1 MLNDPCA
8 PAIEVLDLTQRFGT
22 VLAVDRLSLSIPAG
36 MFYGIVGPNGAGKTT
51 TLTAMCG
58 LREPTAGTIRVAGHD
73 LRTAREAAL
82 AQLGVMMDGLSLPER
97 LTAAEVLRY
106 SAGLRGLDD
115 GWRARAG
122 DLLEI
127 LGLDAVPRTLIVEYS
142 TGMRKKINLALAL
155 LHRPRV
161 LVLDEPF
168 EAIDPV
174 SARSIEQVLKQ
185 YVDAGGTVVLSSHIM
200 DFVERNCRRVAV
212 VAGGRVLVE
221 GPVAEVAAGS
231 TLNERFVEL
240 VGADP
245 VRPLE
250 WLS

>member
-1 MLNDPCA
+1 MPDLST
-8 PAIEVLDLTQRFGT
+8 PAVEVTDLTQRFGS
-22 VLAVDRLSLSIPAG
+22 VVAVDDLSLTIPPG

-51 TLTAMCG
+51 TLTAVCG
-58 LREPTAGTIRVAGHD
+58 LREPTSGSIRIAGHD
-73 LRTAREAAL
+73 LRTDRETAL

-97 LTAAEVLRY
+97 LTATEVLRY

-115 GWRARAG
+115 GWRARAR

-142 TGMRKKINLALAL
+142 TGMRKKINLALAM

-174 SARSIEQVLKQ
+174 SAHSIEQVLKQ
-185 YVDAGGTVVLSSHIM
+185 YVEAGGTVVMSSHIM
-200 DFVERNCRRVAV
+200 DFVERNCRRVAL

-221 GPVAEVAAGS
+221 GPVDEVTAGS

-250 WLS
+250 WLA

>member
-1 MLNDPCA
+1 
-8 PAIEVLDLTQRFGT
+8 V
-22 VLAVDRLSLSIPAG
+22 
-36 MFYGIVGPNGAGKTT
+36 
-51 TLTAMCG
+51 CG
-58 LREPTAGTIRVAGHD
+58 LREPTSGSIRIAGHD
-73 LRTAREAAL
+73 LRTARETAL

-97 LTAAEVLRY
+97 LTAIEVLRY

-115 GWRARAG
+115 GWRARAR

-142 TGMRKKINLALAL
+142 TGMRKKINLALAM

-174 SARSIEQVLKQ
+174 SAHSIEQVLKQ
-185 YVDAGGTVVLSSHIM
+185 YVDAGGTVVMSSHIM

-221 GPVAEVAAGS
+221 GPVEEVAAGS

-250 WLS
+250 WLA